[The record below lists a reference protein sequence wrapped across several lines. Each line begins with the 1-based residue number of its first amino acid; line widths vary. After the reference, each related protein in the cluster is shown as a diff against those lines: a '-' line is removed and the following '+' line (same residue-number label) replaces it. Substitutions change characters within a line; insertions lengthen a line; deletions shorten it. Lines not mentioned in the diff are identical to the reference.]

1 MAIQNPGR
9 GEAAASAAASI
20 VIEIP
25 AQLKHLVEPVQ
36 QLIKEVD
43 RQVAEHRRD
52 GSSID
57 YAKVERALGKCV
69 AAIESAANTC
79 ALAAVVIDSAQI
91 EVNGSLYTRVG
102 EGMGTYY
109 TMTGPVQ
116 LHRGIYRRVGER
128 NGKTVDIISLRIG
141 AIGDGWLPH
150 TAQAMAHEM
159 QGGTSREAE
168 QSARQIGR
176 LLYSRASFE
185 RVAHLVGEL
194 WQASH
199 ANIEDELIRAYA
211 IPAATA
217 AVSVGI
223 DRASVPMEE
232 CVPRPPG
239 RPRKNAPKRSVKRV
253 FRMCYVATV
262 TLHDKDGKAL
272 HTLRRAQMPDCNP
285 QDICRLL
292 ANDVCQLREK
302 RPDLSIMLLADGAH
316 EMWNLLEG
324 AIPASVFGSVHRLID
339 FWHAIEKLA
348 AAANVICKND
358 AVLEAKAMLARWQ
371 TLLRTRNDAAKTI
384 LAELIASGRE
394 EVVVDDKNP
403 VHDAITYLRN
413 NLERMHYA
421 GAIKMGLPIGSGN
434 VEATCKTLIGLRMKR
449 CGSRWHN
456 NTGNH
461 ILHLRALAL
470 SDRWD
475 DALAKLS
482 AKQRTS
488 VRIRAAA

>member
-1 MAIQNPGR
+1 MRIQNPGR
-9 GEAAASAAASI
+9 GEAAAPAATRI
-20 VIEIP
+20 VVDIP
-25 AQLKHLVEPVQ
+25 AHLKGLMEPLQ
-36 QLIKEVD
+36 QLIEEVE
-43 RQVAEHRRD
+43 RRVAEHRRD
-52 GSSID
+52 GSSVD
-57 YAKVERALGKCV
+57 YAVVELAFGKCA
-69 AAIESAANTC
+69 AAIESAANAC
-79 ALAAVVIDSAQI
+79 ALGAMEVDSARV
-91 EVNGSLYTRVG
+91 EVNGSVFARVG
-102 EGMGTYY
+102 EGLGTYY
-109 TMTGPVQ
+109 TMTGPIQV
-116 LHRGIYRRVGER
+116 HRGIYRRVGER
-128 NGKTVDIISLRIG
+128 NGKTVDIISLRTG
-141 AIGDGWLPH
+141 AVGDGWLPH
-150 TAQAMAHEM
+150 TAQAIAHQM
-159 QGGTSREAE
+159 QSGTSREAE
-168 QSARQIGR
+168 QSARQVGR
-176 LLYSRASFE
+176 LPYSRASFE

-194 WQASH
+194 WQANH
-199 ANIEDELIRAYA
+199 ANIEDELIRAYV
-211 IPAATA
+211 IPAAA
-217 AVSVGI
+217 ASVSVGI

-232 CVPRPPG
+232 GVPRPPG

-262 TLHDKDGKAL
+262 TLHDKDGNAL
-272 HTLRRAQMPDCNP
+272 HTLRRAQMPECNP

-324 AIPASVFGSVHRLID
+324 NIPASVFGSVHRLID

-348 AAANVICKND
+348 SAANVICKND
-358 AVLEAKAMLARWQ
+358 AVLEAKAMLARWR
-371 TLLRTRNDAAKTI
+371 TLLRTRNDAAATI

-394 EVVVDDKNP
+394 EVFVDDKKP
-403 VHDAITYLRN
+403 VHDGITYLRN

-421 GAIKMGLPIGSGN
+421 GAIKLGLPIGSGN
-434 VEATCKTLIGLRMKR
+434 VEATCKTLVGLRMKR

-482 AKQRTS
+482 AKQRTA
-488 VRIRAAA
+488 VRSRAA